1 MIMPNA
7 VRKTLSVILK
17 LLGLGPRYSSAPRL
31 PNCGPLLNDTPLS
44 KSALVIFFGVM
55 ALAYGLLWSR
65 WWYPLSD
72 SSLYLSLARNM
83 CEGRGYTF
91 LGQAHRDVPPLYPL
105 LLAGLM
111 QISRSFAWLNLVSV
125 VLSWLSLVLMYVAL
139 RRWLP
144 PRITLVAVLL
154 TGASYWYFQN
164 ATVLLSEPPFL
175 CLIWL
180 AVIGLSRCCKQD
192 RIRPGWLI
200 VGVVAYLLMF
210 ATRIA
215 GCLLAPGLLLALW
228 YGTTH
233 QINLRRRIL
242 VCLIFAITA
251 GAGAWGYFSWRDHK
265 PEPAVAKTPIVQ
277 QADPKLVKSNP
288 ASIYRF
294 LLEPKRSRSE
304 RTLLKSPAKFVK
316 IAGRWLAEGFVGASY
331 AGFATKSRPLN
342 IITYTVAIFALSMI
356 LLGVFRLALSGCH
369 WLIWPMIYI
378 LPILL
383 RWQFRL
389 KPRYVNPILPL
400 LAVAGLVGLWTL
412 GQLIA
417 RLVGEGSLARI
428 ARRLAVPAVV
438 ALILAG
444 NLPSYAGEIYVRWFA
459 KAQYYD
465 VARQGAYASM
475 VDAAAHIRKNEPPGG
490 VLYFTYICPVRVIHV
505 MTGKDVAYIRATL
518 RSADDRA
525 AIEDLGK
532 RVPANTLVLAH
543 FFDSNWPVW
552 HFGTSRITGPYWGLY
567 RNIEGQGL
575 ERIHTPPD
583 RSFLL
588 RVPPGEI

>member
-1 MIMPNA
+1 MIIQSTA
-7 VRKTLSVILK
+7 RKILSVILR

-31 PNCGPLLNDTPLS
+31 PNCGKLLNDTPVS
-44 KSALVIFFGVM
+44 RRALVMFFGVM

-72 SSLYLSLARNM
+72 SSLYLSLARNL

-91 LGQAHRDVPPLYPL
+91 LGQPHRDVPPLYPL
-105 LLAGLM
+105 FLAGLM
-111 QISRSFAWLNLVSV
+111 QISRTFALLNLSSV
-125 VLSWLSLVLMYVAL
+125 VLSWLSLVLMYTAL

-144 PRITLVAVLL
+144 WRITLVAVVLS
-154 TGASYWYFQN
+154 GSSYWYFQN

-175 CLIWL
+175 CLLWL
-180 AVIGLSRCCKQD
+180 AVIGLSRCCSRD
-192 RIRPGWLI
+192 RIRLGWLI
-200 VGVVAYLLMF
+200 VGVLAYLLLF

-228 YGTTH
+228 YGTKH

-242 VCLIFAITA
+242 VCLVFSAVA
-251 GAGAWGYFSWRDHK
+251 GGGAWGYFLWRDYK
-265 PEPAVAKTPIVQ
+265 PEATVVKTPVVQ
-277 QADPKLVKSNP
+277 ETDPEPVKTNP

-294 LLEPKRSRSE
+294 LLEPKKSRSE
-304 RTLLKSPAKFVK
+304 RMLLKSPAKFVK

-342 IITYTVAIFALSMI
+342 ISTYTVAIFALSMV
-356 LLGVFRLALSGCH
+356 LLGVFRLAISGCH

-378 LPILL
+378 LPILM

-412 GQLIA
+412 GQLIG
-417 RLVGEGSLARI
+417 RLMGDGSASPI

-438 ALILAG
+438 VLILAG

-459 KAQYYD
+459 RTQYYN

-490 VLYFTYICPVRVIHV
+490 TLYFTYICPVRVIHV

-518 RSADDRA
+518 RSADDQA
-525 AIEDLGK
+525 GIEDLGK

-543 FFDSNWPVW
+543 FFDRNWPVW
-552 HFGTSRITGPYWGLY
+552 HFGTNRITGPYWGLY
-567 RNIEGQGL
+567 RHVQGQGL

-588 RVPPGEI
+588 SVPPGEI